1 MVRTNKYNCIKQKST
16 HRVLFF
22 GMHIFDRLWRNP
34 PCGYAASPPLQ
45 GGLRFCN
52 QSASLVKGDSPQCGE
67 MSRSD
72 RGDGHRFGGGNAV
85 RH

>member
-34 PCGYAASPPLQ
+34 PLRLRRFPP
-45 GGLRFCN
+45 F
-52 QSASLVKGDSPQCGE
+52 A
-67 MSRSD
+67 
-72 RGDGHRFGGGNAV
+72 RGAKIL
-85 RH
+85 